1 MKKMKEKSEKKNTQK
16 SSLVGVLLL
25 FRAHNIKSLSFYTRE
40 REKREILL
48 LVLFFLSSTSE
59 RERERERE
67 RECNKS
73 VKRITDKSPPAAA

>member
-1 MKKMKEKSEKKNTQK
+1 M
-16 SSLVGVLLL
+16 
-25 FRAHNIKSLSFYTRE
+25 FRARNIKSLSFYTRE

-67 RECNKS
+67 SNKS
-73 VKRITDKSPPAAA
+73 VKRITDKSPPAAASHKEDAKKREEDKG